1 MADNTL
7 WPIIDTVPYIATSHL
22 LWCDVFDEG
31 HIALN
36 SKSENHPY
44 NRTPDYSCYTV
55 ESRYS
60 GTTGTQLAVLYG
72 EAPLIQRYVDLYTAL
87 RGWGIKQCPH

>member
-1 MADNTL
+1 M
-7 WPIIDTVPYIATSHL
+7 Y
-22 LWCDVFDEG
+22 VFDEG

-44 NRTPDYSCYTV
+44 NRTPDYSWYTV

-87 RGWGIKQCPH
+87 RGWASNSVLIKEVSPVQSVLYTEIPL